1 MRGAPG
7 VSAMTGGEADARFED
22 ASEGALRLRAESEED
37 LTVIS
42 ALIQDAVVRVSQ
54 IAWTPRRRR
63 FDLLVQRFRWE
74 DAPAA
79 ERQRR
84 PFERVQSI
92 LTIAGALRVRASG
105 LDPRDREG
113 VIALLSLTFQPVAD
127 GTGALRLT
135 LAGDAAIDA
144 DVECLDVTL
153 QDVSRPYAA
162 PSGKAPDHSD

>member
-1 MRGAPG
+1 MTRPRDPAPPRR
-7 VSAMTGGEADARFED
+7 EPEDARFEEG
-22 ASEGALRLRAESEED
+22 AEGALRLRAESEQD
-37 LTVIS
+37 LPVIS
-42 ALIQDAVVRVSQ
+42 ALIQDAVVLVSQ

-63 FDLLVQRFRWE
+63 FSLLARRFRWE

-92 LTIAGALRVRASG
+92 LTLAGALRVRASG
-105 LDPRDREG
+105 LDPRDRDG
-113 VIALLSLTFQPVAD
+113 VIALLSLTFAPAAD
-127 GTGALRLT
+127 GAGAVRLT
-135 LAGDAAIDA
+135 LAGNGAIDV

-162 PSGKAPDHSD
+162 RSGKAPGHPA